1 MRGRFTRGER
11 LGDHGDVKAVPP
23 EHQYVLYAAATHS
36 SLLDLLTHW
45 QPWLPDLEWS
55 DMAVHIPALAEAITA
70 LVAQG
75 QIELFFGEN
84 GGEVGLVSSVDV
96 PNVVADAS
104 SWWSPVEGTTSQ
116 TALVLRPE
124 ASPAPLPQR
133 RSEAMGTQE

>member
-1 MRGRFTRGER
+1 MGGRFTRAET
-11 LGDHGDVKAVPP
+11 LGDHGDVKAVPL
-23 EHQYVLYAAATHS
+23 EHQYVMYAAATHS

-55 DMAVHIPALAEAITA
+55 DVAVHIPALAEAITA

-75 QIELFFGEN
+75 QSELFLGEN
-84 GGEVGLVSSVDV
+84 GGEVGLVSLVGV

-104 SWWSPVEGTTSQ
+104 SWWSPLEGMTPE

-124 ASPAPLPQR
+124 AGPAPLPQR
-133 RSEAMGTQE
+133 RPEAMDAQE